1 MQKEHMSSLPDLPV
15 QPGATRGRERQSLV
29 DALRGFALL
38 GILVVNIASFSST
51 YYGAGIPDPM
61 AQSVLERAALLVR
74 TLVFETK
81 FYLLFSFLFGYS
93 FTLQM
98 QSAERDGKAFAPRM
112 GRRLVGLWVLGLA
125 HAVVLYHGDILTT
138 YAVLGAVLLM
148 LRRRGDVFM
157 SRCAIGLVLLT
168 SLLWASIGFL
178 LTKAGISSDTRTAHA
193 DAVAALAAY
202 RGTPF
207 TVIVQHLREF
217 SQIWWITGLVQ
228 APTALAMFFAGFIAG
243 RRELFVNADAYRP
256 LFRRLLLW
264 GLVIGLPGAAVYA
277 FPSIRLDN
285 AVKELYGLAATLLT
299 APFLTAAYA
308 AGMVLLMMT
317 PRGRVLEGVLAPAG
331 RMALTN
337 YLLQSLVCAW
347 LFLAYGMRWIGTMGP
362 LAATG
367 IAFVIFAAQL
377 VLSRWWLRRFVYGPV
392 EWLLRAFTNLE
403 LPPMR
408 RKPVAPA
415 QRGSSV
421 DS

>member
-1 MQKEHMSSLPDLPV
+1 MSGGEKAA
-15 QPGATRGRERQSLV
+15 PGERQSLV

-98 QSAERDGKAFAPRM
+98 QSAERSGKSFAPRM
-112 GRRLVGLWVLGLA
+112 RRRLVGLWVLGLL

-138 YAVLGAVLLM
+138 YAVLGAVLLL

-157 SRCAIGLVLLT
+157 ARAAVFLVLAT
-168 SLLWASIGFL
+168 SLLWAGIGYL
-178 LTKAGISSDTRTAHA
+178 LVKAGVSNDTRMAYA
-193 DAVAALAAY
+193 DALAALAAY
-202 RGTPF
+202 RGTPA
-207 TVIVQHLREF
+207 TVIVQHLREL

-243 RRELFVNADAYRP
+243 RRELFANAEAYRP
-256 LFRRLLLW
+256 LFWRLLRW

-277 FPSIRLDN
+277 FPSIRLDS
-285 AVKELYGLAATLLT
+285 AVRELYGLAATLLT

-308 AGMVLLMMT
+308 AGLVLLMLS
-317 PRGRVLEGVLAPAG
+317 PRGRVIEAMLAPAG

-337 YLLQSLVCAW
+337 YLMQSLVCAW
-347 LFLAYGMRWIGTMGP
+347 LFLAYGLRWIGTIGP

-367 IAFVIFAAQL
+367 IAFAIFAAQL
-377 VLSRWWLRRFVYGPV
+377 VLSLWWLGRFDYGPV
-392 EWLLRAFTNLE
+392 EWMLRAFTNLE

-408 RKPVAPA
+408 RKAA

>member
-1 MQKEHMSSLPDLPV
+1 MSGGEKAA
-15 QPGATRGRERQSLV
+15 PGERQSLV

-98 QSAERDGKAFAPRM
+98 QSAERSGKSFVPRM
-112 GRRLVGLWVLGLA
+112 RRRLVGLWVLGLL
-125 HAVVLYHGDILTT
+125 HGVLLYHGDILTT
-138 YAVLGAVLLM
+138 YAVLGAVLLL
-148 LRRRGDVFM
+148 LRRRSDVFM
-157 SRCAIGLVLLT
+157 ARAAVFLVLAT
-168 SLLWASIGFL
+168 SLLWAGIGYL
-178 LTKAGISSDTRTAHA
+178 LVKAGVSNDTRMAYA
-193 DAVAALAAY
+193 DALAALAAY
-202 RGTPF
+202 RGTPA
-207 TVIVQHLREF
+207 TVIVQHLREL

-243 RRELFVNADAYRP
+243 RRELFANAEAYRP
-256 LFRRLLLW
+256 LFWRLLRW

-277 FPSIRLDN
+277 FPSIRLDS
-285 AVKELYGLAATLLT
+285 AVRELYGLAATLLT

-308 AGMVLLMMT
+308 AGLVLLMMT
-317 PRGRVLEGVLAPAG
+317 PRGRVIEAMLAPAG

-337 YLLQSLVCAW
+337 YLMQSLVCAW
-347 LFLAYGMRWIGTMGP
+347 LFLAYGLRWIGTIGP

-367 IAFVIFAAQL
+367 IAFAIFAAQL
-377 VLSRWWLRRFVYGPV
+377 VLSRWWLDRFVYGPV
-392 EWLLRAFTNLE
+392 EWMLRAFTNLE

-408 RKPVAPA
+408 RKAA